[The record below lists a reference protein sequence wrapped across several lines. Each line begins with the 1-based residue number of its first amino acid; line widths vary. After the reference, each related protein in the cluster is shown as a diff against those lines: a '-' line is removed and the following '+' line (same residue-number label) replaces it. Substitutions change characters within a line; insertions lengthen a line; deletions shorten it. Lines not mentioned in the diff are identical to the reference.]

1 MSHKPNHHIRD
12 LNGGPFLFIVNPNSG
27 TGGYE
32 RFQKHI
38 ESIKVQQ
45 HFKVITSQSPEHSI
59 ELAKTASAEGYK
71 AVIAVGGD
79 GSVHEIGIELIDTD
93 VALGIIPT
101 GSGNGISR
109 HLGISN
115 KIEDAIDEVFRGEI
129 RRLDTFTVNG
139 VPAIGFCGSGIDAHV
154 AKAFD
159 EATERGFSNYVKLSI
174 DAFSH
179 YQPQFYTLLLDG
191 KDTIVQ
197 QAYTVVVA
205 NITQF
210 GNNAYINPEG
220 EDDDGLL
227 DVILVKDVP
236 PTALMALASRLFL
249 HSIHKSK
256 WVKTARA
263 KRVELIT
270 NHPVAYQ
277 IDGEPMPPTTML
289 TFEIK
294 PASLN
299 VITP

>member
-1 MSHKPNHHIRD
+1 MKD
-12 LNGGPFLFIVNPNSG
+12 LEGGPFLFIVNQNSG

-38 ESIKVQQ
+38 HALQGSSPFEV
-45 HFKVITSQSPEHSI
+45 VTSKSPEHSI
-59 ELAKTASAEGYK
+59 ELARSAPSKGYK

-79 GSVHEIGIELIDTD
+79 GSVHEIGVQLIGTET
-93 VALGIIPT
+93 ALGIIPT

-115 KIEDAIDEVFRGEI
+115 KVEEAVDELFAGKVRSI
-129 RRLDTFTVNG
+129 DTFEVNCA
-139 VPAIGFCGSGIDAHV
+139 PSIGFCGSGIDAHV

-159 EATERGFSNYVKLSI
+159 EASERGFSNYVKLSI

-191 KDTIVQ
+191 KETIVQ

-220 EDDDGLL
+220 VDDDGLL
-227 DVILVKDVP
+227 DVIVVKDLP
-236 PTALMALASRLFL
+236 PTALMPLASRLFL
-249 HSIHKSK
+249 NNIHKSK

-263 KRVELIT
+263 KRIELVT

-289 TFEIK
+289 TFEVK
-294 PASLN
+294 PGSLH